1 MIGLLARTSEK
12 TMTRKTLSPALALA
26 ACASLLAG
34 CAQVPPNAGENPADP
49 WEGFN
54 RNVHAFNST
63 LDRAVAKPVAEAYV
77 EWTPELVRKGVS
89 NAVDNLGEPSNALNN
104 TLQGKVD
111 KGIGSL
117 FRFLVNSTFGIAGLF
132 DVAGEIGLA
141 AAPEDFGQTLGVWG
155 VGQGPYLE
163 LPLLGPSTVRDVTRY
178 PVRWAAG
185 PMTYV
190 LDDEEWYWSAGLLAL
205 EGVDARARLLPLE
218 AMRASTVD
226 EYAAIRDAYLAA
238 RENAVR
244 DGEKADEQE
253 ELGALTPL
261 SFDDEDNED
270 GEEKSGAPAGVQQP
284 EDSGNTDGKN

>member
-117 FRFLVNSTFGIAGLF
+117 FRFLVKSALRPRPRTSARRS
-132 DVAGEIGLA
+132 AS
-141 AAPEDFGQTLGVWG
+141 GVWG
-155 VGQGPYLE
+155 
-163 LPLLGPSTVRDVTRY
+163 
-178 PVRWAAG
+178 
-185 PMTYV
+185 
-190 LDDEEWYWSAGLLAL
+190 
-205 EGVDARARLLPLE
+205 RAPIWNFRFSDPRPC
-218 AMRASTVD
+218 AT
-226 EYAAIRDAYLAA
+226 
-238 RENAVR
+238 
-244 DGEKADEQE
+244 
-253 ELGALTPL
+253 
-261 SFDDEDNED
+261 
-270 GEEKSGAPAGVQQP
+270 
-284 EDSGNTDGKN
+284 